1 MLLKILNG
9 FVPFFFSFFISF
21 LSFFNTLFLQ
31 SSFSADF
38 MVTISVNETSKE
50 GSDYLLVLYL
60 VDDYENE
67 KVRYL

>member
-9 FVPFFFSFFISF
+9 FVPFFFS
-21 LSFFNTLFLQ
+21 LSLFSLFSTHSFLQ

-38 MVTISVNETSKE
+38 MVTISVIESSKE
-50 GSDYLLVLYL
+50 GSDFLLVLYL

-67 KVRYL
+67 KV